1 VVGAFSFLHLR
12 FQSHGSVSWFFP
24 VSNQSSN
31 SHISQIKLL
40 WLIPG
45 CPSYLFVLPEIIDN
59 SQTLHYSLEHYG
71 NYNFINFCVNFV
83 DFDEKKSSH

>member
-1 VVGAFSFLHLR
+1 MKESYGEGLANHT
-12 FQSHGSVSWFFP
+12 
-24 VSNQSSN
+24 
-31 SHISQIKLL
+31 
-40 WLIPG
+40 
-45 CPSYLFVLPEIIDN
+45 CPTYLFVLPEIIDN